1 MGGLADVTRALTR
14 STMTRTV
21 SSISESQRSPGCG
34 KIEQAPC
41 DNSGITLGREVIR
54 ESGTILLESR
64 KKFLVL
70 VAFLAHQ
77 ADFFVSN
84 LLITTPRFPK
94 KQGLVFWHVACAR
107 HGSQGNR
114 DSQFQQRSLWA
125 LPETR
130 HDLWLKR
137 INTWIGILG
146 GSVAS
151 VVGAYNFFP
160 SAPGDIAAVVREQ
173 RWGTCSARARGAFDL
188 TKCFARHF
196 SDRSPRSLREKRLGA
211 RQLRP
216 EGQQG
221 SLRAG
226 GCDGE
231 RHLKKDHGCG
241 IGFNIPQPRPSLDE
255 GSSCEHFPG
264 PSRCD
269 SLRTRRDG
277 CILD

>member
-1 MGGLADVTRALTR
+1 MAEKNQYLD
-14 STMTRTV
+14 
-21 SSISESQRSPGCG
+21 
-34 KIEQAPC
+34 
-41 DNSGITLGREVIR
+41 
-54 ESGTILLESR
+54 
-64 KKFLVL
+64 
-70 VAFLAHQ
+70 
-77 ADFFVSN
+77 
-84 LLITTPRFPK
+84 
-94 KQGLVFWHVACAR
+94 
-107 HGSQGNR
+107 R
-114 DSQFQQRSLWA
+114 DSWRLICFCRRSLQ
-125 LPETR
+125 
-130 HDLWLKR
+130 
-137 INTWIGILG
+137 
-146 GSVAS
+146 
-151 VVGAYNFFP
+151 FFP
-160 SAPGDIAAVVREQ
+160 VCSGRHRSCRARA

-188 TKCFARHF
+188 TKCFARRF

-211 RQLRP
+211 RQLRL

-255 GSSCEHFPG
+255 GSSREHFPG